1 MAEIARFYDTQLKP
15 GTLKVHFSRNIKPNV
30 KLIQDALARGDNP
43 MAVALLGN
51 VREDGGGGGGR
62 KS

>member
-1 MAEIARFYDTQLKP
+1 VAEIARYYDTQLKP
-15 GTLKVHFSRNIKPNV
+15 GTLSKHFSRNITPNV

-43 MAVALLGN
+43 MGVALAWD
-51 VREDGGGGGGR
+51 VREDGGGR